1 MNVKL
6 AALAIGA
13 VVTTSSSVAAREGAP
28 LVFPIPAGACHA
40 YPCAIDG
47 YGDSAG
53 VASSIVIPAGAAASG
68 MVQSQILDGSTTT
81 GEVLYSAYNV
91 DRTFL
96 QTVWIQVMPSRG
108 GYHVTLT
115 TCRASVNP
123 PCKV

>member
-6 AALAIGA
+6 AALAVAA
-13 VVTTSSSVAAREGAP
+13 VVTTGSAVAAREGAP

-47 YGDSAG
+47 YGDSAAI
-53 VASSIVIPAGAAASG
+53 ASGIVIPAGAAASG
-68 MVQSQILDGSTTT
+68 MVQSQTLDGSTTT
-81 GEVLYSAYNV
+81 GEVLYSAYNA

-96 QTVWIQVMPSRG
+96 QTLWIEVMPSRG

-115 TCRASVNP
+115 TCRATPNP